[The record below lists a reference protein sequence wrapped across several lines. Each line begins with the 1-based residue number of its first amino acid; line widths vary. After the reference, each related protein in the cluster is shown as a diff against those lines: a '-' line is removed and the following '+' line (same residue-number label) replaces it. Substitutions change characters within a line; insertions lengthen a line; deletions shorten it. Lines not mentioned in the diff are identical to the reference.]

1 MAKEDVIKTFTA
13 LKGVGDAKAEA
24 LYDAGYT
31 SLEKLSKASV
41 EDLSKI
47 KGITENAAET
57 ILKQTQQSKPQQ
69 PKAESKPKTESKPK
83 AAEPKKPKEDNEPKK
98 AAEPAKKAE
107 EKPKK
112 QDSKKPAEPKKPK
125 EDKKPKEKAEK
136 KSGTPKIKPK
146 LSEETRHQLQIRKE
160 IDARTPRFLREE
172 WFRYKRVPKNWRRP
186 DGITSKM
193 RINLK
198 YRPSK
203 VRVGFRKPKS
213 VRGLHASGFEE
224 VMVYNVNDL
233 ESINP
238 DTQAAR
244 IGGTVGMK
252 KRLAI
257 AKKAEEK
264 NIRILNMR
272 V

>member
-57 ILKQTQQSKPQQ
+57 ILKQTQQSKP
-69 PKAESKPKTESKPK
+69 KTESKPK
-83 AAEPKKPKEDNEPKK
+83 AAQPKKPKDDKEPKK
-98 AAEPAKKAE
+98 AAEPEKKAE
-107 EKPKK
+107 EKTPK
-112 QDSKKPAEPKKPK
+112 QDTKKAAEPKTPK
-125 EDKKPKEKAEK
+125 EEKQIKEKAEK

>member
-13 LKGVGDAKAEA
+13 LKGVGAAKAEA

-47 KGITENAAET
+47 KGITENAAEA
-57 ILKQTQQSKPQQ
+57 ILEQTQENKPQQ
-69 PKAESKPKTESKPK
+69 PKAKGTPKAAEPKKTEETKPKAESTPK
-83 AAEPKKPKEDNEPKK
+83 AAEPKKPKEEK
-98 AAEPAKKAE
+98 AA
-107 EKPKK
+107 KP
-112 QDSKKPAEPKKPK
+112 
-125 EDKKPKEKAEK
+125 AEK
-136 KSGTPKIKPK
+136 KSSRPKIKPK
-146 LSEETRHQLQIRKE
+146 LSEETRHQLQIRKD

-198 YRPSK
+198 YRPSR

-213 VRGLHASGFEE
+213 VRGLHSSGFEE

>member
-1 MAKEDVIKTFTA
+1 MAKEDVIKIFIA
-13 LKGVGDAKAEA
+13 LKGVGAAKAEA

-31 SLEKLSKASV
+31 SLEKLSKASI

-47 KGITENAAET
+47 KGITENAAEI
-57 ILKQTQQSKPQQ
+57 ILEQTK
-69 PKAESKPKTESKPK
+69 ESKPK
-83 AAEPKKPKEDNEPKK
+83 AAEPKKPKETKK
-98 AAEPAKKAE
+98 PAEPEKKAE
-107 EKPKK
+107 ESKPKA
-112 QDSKKPAEPKKPK
+112 AEPKKPK
-125 EDKKPKEKAEK
+125 EEKPAKKPAEK
-136 KSGTPKIKPK
+136 KSSRPKIKPK
-146 LSEETRHQLQIRKE
+146 LSDETRHQLQIRKD

-198 YRPSK
+198 YRPSR

-213 VRGLHASGFEE
+213 VRGLHSSGFEE
-224 VMVYNVNDL
+224 VMVYNVKDL
-233 ESINP
+233 EPINP

>member
-13 LKGVGDAKAEA
+13 LKGVGAAKAEA

-47 KGITENAAET
+47 KGITENAAEA
-57 ILKQTQQSKPQQ
+57 ILEQTQENKPQQ
-69 PKAESKPKTESKPK
+69 PKAKGTPK
-83 AAEPKKPKEDNEPKK
+83 AAEPKKPKETKK
-98 AAEPAKKAE
+98 PAKKTE
-107 EKPKK
+107 ETKPKAESTPK
-112 QDSKKPAEPKKPK
+112 AAEPKKPK
-125 EDKKPKEKAEK
+125 EEKAAKPAEK
-136 KSGTPKIKPK
+136 KSSRPKIKPK
-146 LSEETRHQLQIRKE
+146 LSEETRHQLQIRKD

-198 YRPSK
+198 YRPSR

-213 VRGLHASGFEE
+213 VRGLHSSGFEE

>member
-1 MAKEDVIKTFTA
+1 MAKEDVIKTFIA
-13 LKGVGDAKAEA
+13 LKGVGAAKAEA

-31 SLEKLSKASV
+31 SLEKLSKASI

-47 KGITENAAET
+47 KGITENAAEI
-57 ILKQTQQSKPQQ
+57 ILEQTKESKPQQ
-69 PKAESKPKTESKPK
+69 PKAAEPKKPKEEKKPAEPEKKVEESKPK
-83 AAEPKKPKEDNEPKK
+83 AAEPKKPKE
-98 AAEPAKKAE
+98 
-107 EKPKK
+107 EKPA
-112 QDSKKPAEPKKPK
+112 KKPAE
-125 EDKKPKEKAEK
+125 K
-136 KSGTPKIKPK
+136 KSSRPKIKPK
-146 LSEETRHQLQIRKE
+146 LSEETRHQLQIRKD

-198 YRPSK
+198 YRPSR

-213 VRGLHASGFEE
+213 VRGLHSSGFEE
-224 VMVYNVNDL
+224 VMVHNVKDL